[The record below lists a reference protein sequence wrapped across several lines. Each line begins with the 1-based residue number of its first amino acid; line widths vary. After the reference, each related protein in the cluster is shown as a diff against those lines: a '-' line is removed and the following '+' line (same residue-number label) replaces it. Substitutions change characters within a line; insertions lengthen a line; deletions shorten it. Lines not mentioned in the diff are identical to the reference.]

1 MFRIFTII
9 TFLISL
15 AWNCYYISIHS
26 FLHDWDERFHAL
38 VAKNLAQ
45 DFLLPLLYSNSPIP
59 VCDYSWAC
67 NTVWLHKQPLF
78 LWQMALSIKLFGA
91 SEWAVRF
98 PSALMLSLLVFPVY
112 RIGAIIFNKQVGII
126 AALLT
131 VSNWFIIGHIDGI
144 IGMDHNDV
152 AFMFYVTLS
161 SWALAGYMLKPS
173 GRYALL
179 IGFFVGCAML
189 NKLVVGLLA
198 IEGLGLFALMEYVK
212 SKRNLSKH
220 LFVAILISLCVF
232 LPWQLYSYIKFPTIF
247 LYEWAYNQKHFW
259 EVVEGHSAETW
270 FYINRLKKDFNL
282 LQSLIFIGM
291 ALAVFRNFKLRLT
304 VPILIMIVSTYA
316 FFTLAE
322 TKIASYIMV
331 VMPLMFLFMAFAVVS
346 IVESLKIIHIK
357 FKWAYV
363 LFIPAILV
371 INFNY
376 PQMKFDH
383 SLTEDSW
390 GSRINFAKTQNTLSY
405 KKIAAQNLPSN
416 TAVIGFQNFDEVE
429 CMFFTGLPS
438 YGYSISAENIQ
449 QIKNK
454 GYRIAVFEN
463 RIPPTLTK
471 DASILI
477 LPYPYQ

>member
-1 MFRIFTII
+1 MFRLYTII
-9 TFLISL
+9 VFLISL
-15 AWNCYYISIHS
+15 ALNSYYISMHA

-78 LWQMALSIKLFGA
+78 LWQMALSIKWFGF

-98 PSALMLSLLVFPVY
+98 PSAVMLSLLAFPVY
-112 RIGAIIFNKQVGII
+112 RMGAILFNKQTGII

-131 VSNWFIIGHIDGI
+131 VSNWFIIEHIDGA

-161 SWALAGYMLKPS
+161 AWALTEYMLKPS
-173 GRYALL
+173 AKYVFL
-179 IGFFVGCAML
+179 ISFFAGCAML
-189 NKLVVGLLA
+189 NKLFVGLLA
-198 IEGLGLFALMEYVK
+198 IQGLAIFAVVEYVK
-212 SKRNLSKH
+212 NRKNVLQH
-220 LFVAILISLCVF
+220 VFIATLLSLCVF
-232 LPWQLYSYIKFPTIF
+232 LPWQIYCCFHFPKIF
-247 LYEWAYNQKHFW
+247 LYEWDFNQKHFW
-259 EVVEGHSAETW
+259 EVVEGHRAEIW
-270 FYINRLKKDFNL
+270 FYVNRLKKDFNL

-291 ALAVFRNFKLRLT
+291 ALAIFRNFKLRLT
-304 VPILIMIVSTYA
+304 IPIIIMIISTYA
-316 FFTLAE
+316 FYTIAK
-322 TKIASYIMV
+322 TKIASYTMV

-346 IVESLKIIHIK
+346 MVEFLKIIHIK
-357 FKWAYV
+357 FQWSYM
-363 LFIPAILV
+363 LFIPTILF

-376 PQMKFDH
+376 SQIKFDH

-390 GSRINFAKTQNTLSY
+390 ESRINFAKTQNTLSY
-405 KKIAAQNLPSN
+405 KKIAALRLPSN
-416 TAVIGFQNFDEVE
+416 TAVVGFQNFDQVE

-449 QIKNK
+449 QIKDG

-463 RIPPTLTK
+463 QIPPILAK
-471 DASILI
+471 DSSVLI
-477 LPYPYQ
+477 LPCSYQ